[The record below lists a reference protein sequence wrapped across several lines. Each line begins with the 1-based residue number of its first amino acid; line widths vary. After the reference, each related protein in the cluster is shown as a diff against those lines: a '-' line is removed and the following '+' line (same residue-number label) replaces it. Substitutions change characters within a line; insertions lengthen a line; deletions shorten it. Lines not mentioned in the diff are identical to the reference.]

1 MNPLSNIWN
10 ESSWPRRSL
19 FVGLLLVLVVLFA
32 WAVYGVMAPS
42 YQTLFRNLRPQDAAT
57 ITAELDKQK
66 IKYRLDD
73 GGATIL
79 VPESQVHGARIKVL
93 GRDLPLSGTVGFE
106 LFNNADLG
114 LTEFAQKVN
123 YQRALQGE
131 LARTIMSLEV
141 VQSAR
146 VHLTMPESG
155 YLRHAG
161 SKPKASVAIA
171 LKAVG
176 PLDKS
181 TVRSIQ
187 RLVAAA
193 VQDLELSDVAVVSQS
208 AQGAQAASS
217 DVSDLT
223 SDPRLEQKF
232 GMEDHYVRRI
242 LAHADKIFGPGRTQ
256 VTVDLVLNFDQTKVV
271 NESTSS
277 SGAVDR
283 VSGAADTRAVSDRL
297 FADRAAGT
305 EIDVAG
311 PGSAKATDAAT
322 PPVTRRSSQRRVE
335 EVTVAPGA
343 IRRINVGA
351 LVEGRVDKADLER
364 FKALAASSIGLVTER
379 GDNIAVFNA
388 DAVAAK
394 ADHPQDKPAVAM
406 ATDAATEFTAMEH
419 APAAVGKRAS
429 SAGAEAITL
438 GLLLLLLIF
447 LVGWIW
453 YAQIAPR
460 LSASKEP
467 TLSEEDRARMVRRL
481 SELLQERTVGQ

>member
-1 MNPLSNIWN
+1 MNPLLNIWN

-19 FVGLLLVLVVLFA
+19 YAGLLLVLVALFA
-32 WAVYGVMAPS
+32 WAVYGVMVPS
-42 YQTLFRNLRPQDAAT
+42 YQTLFRSLRPQDAAT

-79 VPESQVHGARIKVL
+79 VPESQVHAARIKVL
-93 GRDLPLSGTVGFE
+93 GKDLPLSGTVGFE

-141 VQSAR
+141 VESAR

-155 YLRHAG
+155 YLHHAG

-171 LKAVG
+171 LKAAG
-176 PLDKS
+176 PLNKS

-193 VQDLELSDVAVVSQS
+193 VPDLELSDVAVVSQS

-232 GMEDHYVRRI
+232 GMEDHYARRI

-256 VTVDLVLNFDQTKVV
+256 VTVDLVLNFDQAKVL

-277 SGAVDR
+277 SGAADR
-283 VSGAADTRAVSDRL
+283 VSIAPDRIP
-297 FADRAAGT
+297 ADRAAGT
-305 EIDVAG
+305 ELDVAG
-311 PGSAKATDAAT
+311 TGLARATDAVVA
-322 PPVTRRSSQRRVE
+322 PLSRRSSQRRVE
-335 EVTVAPGA
+335 EVTVAQGA

-351 LVEGRVDKADLER
+351 LVEGKVDKSDLEQ
-364 FKALAASSIGLVTER
+364 FKALAASSIGLMPER
-379 GDNIAVFNA
+379 GDNIAVFNT
-388 DAVAAK
+388 DLVAAK
-394 ADHPQDKPAVAM
+394 ADHPQDKPATESEAV
-406 ATDAATEFTAMEH
+406 TDAIATAQ
-419 APAAVGKRAS
+419 APAAAGKRS
-429 SAGAEAITL
+429 GSALTDTL
-438 GLLLLLLIF
+438 VLGLALLLLVAF
-447 LVGWIW
+447 VGWLW
-453 YAQIAPR
+453 YIKVARRLNAGKAPV
-460 LSASKEP
+460 LSD
-467 TLSEEDRARMVRRL
+467 EDRTRMVRRL
-481 SELLQERTVGQ
+481 SELLQDKVVGQ